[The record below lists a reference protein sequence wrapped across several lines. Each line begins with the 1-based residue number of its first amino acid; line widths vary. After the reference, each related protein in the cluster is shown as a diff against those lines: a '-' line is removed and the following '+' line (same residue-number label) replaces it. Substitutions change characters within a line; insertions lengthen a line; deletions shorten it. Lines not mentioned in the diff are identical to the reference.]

1 MSTDKTAPGENE
13 ANMATLELK
22 IDIQKNFRRTVV
34 VVQLK

>member
-22 IDIQKNFRRTVV
+22 IDIQKNFGERW
-34 VVQLK
+34 